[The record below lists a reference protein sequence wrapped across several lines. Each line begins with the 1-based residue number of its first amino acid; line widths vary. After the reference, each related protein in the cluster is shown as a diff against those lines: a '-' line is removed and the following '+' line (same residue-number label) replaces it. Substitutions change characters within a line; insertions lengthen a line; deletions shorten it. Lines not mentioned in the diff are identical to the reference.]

1 MKQIIQDQTI
11 SFDTHQ
17 AGDGRK
23 IEISQLHMHKR
34 MNGKKFKGVEI
45 KIPLNPDQPIDFG
58 DSKSDIGTQIIN
70 EIKNVFKKN
79 PTKVREM
86 AKYIANRISRYSED
100 MNPETSKKFFEDG
113 AKAIA
118 KHFDLNEKIEQNITE
133 QMKNHLSF
141 YITAHSDEEGNTFYI
156 KQDIGRKRI
165 KIGDDL
171 EKLFFGNEKY
181 K

>member
-17 AGDGRK
+17 AGDGKK
-23 IEISQLHMHKR
+23 IEVDQLHMHKR

-45 KIPLNPDQPIDFG
+45 KIPLNPNEPIDFG
-58 DSKSDIGTQIIN
+58 DSKSDIGQQIIN
-70 EIKNVFKKN
+70 EIKHVFKKN
-79 PTKVREM
+79 PSKVREM
-86 AKYIANRISRYSED
+86 AKYIANRISRYSDD
-100 MNPETSKKFFEDG
+100 MTAENSRSFFEDG

-118 KHFDLNEKIEQNITE
+118 KHFELKEKIEETLTE
-133 QMKNHLSF
+133 QIKNHLSF
-141 YITAHSDEEGNTFYI
+141 YITAHSDKEGNTFYI
-156 KQDIGRKRI
+156 KQDVKRKRI
-165 KIGDDL
+165 KIGNEL

>member
-1 MKQIIQDQTI
+1 MKQIIQDQTV

-23 IEISQLHMHKR
+23 IEIDQLHMHKR

-45 KIPLNPDQPIDFG
+45 KIPLNPKKPIDFG
-58 DSKSDIGTQIIN
+58 NSNSKIGQQIIN
-70 EIKNVFKKN
+70 EIKNVFKNN
-79 PTKVREM
+79 PSKVREM
-86 AKYIANRISRYSED
+86 AKYISNRISRYSED
-100 MNPETSKKFFEDG
+100 MNAVDSRVFFEDG

-118 KHFDLNEKIEQNITE
+118 KHFELNEKIEQTMTE
-133 QMKNHLSF
+133 QIKNHLSF
-141 YITAHSDEEGNTFYI
+141 YITAHADEKGNTFYI
-156 KQDIGRKRI
+156 KQDIVRKRI
-165 KIGDDL
+165 KIGNDL